1 MVILTIP
8 QRVRRGSF
16 MCKECNT
23 IANAD
28 VSRVENI
35 RQTVLPN
42 LARDGS
48 DKDTGWMAQPVI
60 QLFDRSE
67 GCFSP
72 TRIGL
77 NRGP

>member
-1 MVILTIP
+1 VVTLTIP
-8 QRVRRGSF
+8 QRVGRGSF
-16 MCKECNT
+16 VCKECDT

-28 VSRVENI
+28 MSGVENI

-48 DKDTGWMAQPVI
+48 DKDTGWVAQPVI

-72 TRIGL
+72 QG
-77 NRGP
+77 